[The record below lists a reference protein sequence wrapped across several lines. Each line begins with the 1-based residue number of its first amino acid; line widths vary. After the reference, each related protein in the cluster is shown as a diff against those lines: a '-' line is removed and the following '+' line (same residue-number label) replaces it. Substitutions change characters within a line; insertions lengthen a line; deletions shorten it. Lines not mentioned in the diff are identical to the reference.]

1 MNERNCKMTVITG
14 KTWSGLF
21 LFGLNWFWS
30 ISFVCLNITIFKLEL
45 VVWFN
50 LLKLSTA
57 LLFLPLCSVFN
68 ECVQGYVCFEHI
80 GPLWGLIIFL
90 TIDLNL
96 IKQPQEAYSD
106 QAAVSDTVGWRAGCS
121 NIQVMC
127 CPGAQRVC
135 RAHSPAL
142 FFNSLINYS
151 HHNLCLKQSASPWTP
166 LRRCAWLVPFVV
178 STKNILQRPVKRHIV
193 HGERSG
199 SQEEPIIFGHSKRV

>member
-21 LFGLNWFWS
+21 LFRLNWFWS

-57 LLFLPLCSVFN
+57 LLFLPLCFVFN

-142 FFNSLINYS
+142 FLIHY
-151 HHNLCLKQSASPWTP
+151 T
-166 LRRCAWLVPFVV
+166 
-178 STKNILQRPVKRHIV
+178 TT
-193 HGERSG
+193 
-199 SQEEPIIFGHSKRV
+199 PIIICV